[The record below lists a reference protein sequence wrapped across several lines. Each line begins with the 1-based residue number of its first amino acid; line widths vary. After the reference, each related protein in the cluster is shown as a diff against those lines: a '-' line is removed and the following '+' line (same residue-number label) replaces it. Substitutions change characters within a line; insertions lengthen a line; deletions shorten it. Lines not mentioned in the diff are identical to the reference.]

1 MQLHAVFRVG
11 YLVCARNGMGLDLQK
26 EARERRALARRARRM
41 GEGLSEAAA
50 RARVNRYADLLEKRA
65 AEREARAVQGRA
77 WGPPAKPLV
86 THQPDSV
93 DRAEKPMQ
101 PLLPVGLMLRRLL
114 WR

>member
-1 MQLHAVFRVG
+1 MEHYAVCRVG
-11 YLVCARNGMGLDLQK
+11 FLIFARNGMGLDLLK

-65 AEREARAVQGRA
+65 AEREARAVHGRA
-77 WGPPAKPLV
+77 WAAKPIV
-86 THQPDSV
+86 TLRPDSV

-101 PLLPVGLMLRRLL
+101 PLLPVGLRRLL

>member
-1 MQLHAVFRVG
+1 
-11 YLVCARNGMGLDLQK
+11 MGLDLQK

-41 GEGLSEAAA
+41 AEGLSEAAA

-65 AEREARAVQGRA
+65 AEREARAVHGRA
-77 WGPPAKPLV
+77 WASPAEPLV
-86 THQPDSV
+86 TDSV

-101 PLLPVGLMLRRLL
+101 PPILAAGLMLRRLL

>member
-1 MQLHAVFRVG
+1 
-11 YLVCARNGMGLDLQK
+11 MGLDLQK
-26 EARERRALARRARRM
+26 EAGERRALARRARRM

-65 AEREARAVQGRA
+65 AELEARAVQGRA
-77 WGPPAKPLV
+77 WASPAEPLV
-86 THQPDSV
+86 THQSDSV

-101 PLLPVGLMLRRLL
+101 PPILVAGLMLRRLL

>member
-1 MQLHAVFRVG
+1 MAL
-11 YLVCARNGMGLDLQK
+11 NLQR

-65 AEREARAVQGRA
+65 AEREARATQGRA
-77 WGPPAKPLV
+77 WASAAKPLV
-86 THQPDSV
+86 IHQPDSV

-101 PLLPVGLMLRRLL
+101 PPVLAAGLMLRRLL

>member
-1 MQLHAVFRVG
+1 
-11 YLVCARNGMGLDLQK
+11 MGFDLQK
-26 EARERRALARRARRM
+26 EAGERRALARRARRM

-65 AEREARAVQGRA
+65 AEREARAVRRQA
-77 WGPPAKPLV
+77 WAPAAKPLV
-86 THQPDSV
+86 IHQPDSV

-101 PLLPVGLMLRRLL
+101 PLLPAGLRRLL

>member
-77 WGPPAKPLV
+77 WGPLV
-86 THQPDSV
+86 THQPDSIS
-93 DRAEKPMQ
+93 RAEKPIQ
-101 PLLPVGLMLRRLL
+101 LLF
-114 WR
+114 